1 MRPEILFPVF
11 TPITSLKGVG
21 PRIGGLIENAAG
33 SRTIDLL
40 WHLPNAIIDR
50 KFSPKLLDAP
60 AGVIATF
67 TVRATKHEVPRHNR
81 QPYKIY
87 CENDDGALTLVFFHG
102 QKDYLEKQLP
112 PGEVR
117 VVSGRVEHYH
127 GQIQITH
134 PDHITTIEESQDLP
148 LLEPVYR
155 LTTGLTPKPLSKAI
169 AAALAHTPKLPEWI
183 DSAFLKKNRWPSW
196 NEAIRSAHAP
206 SSTRSLEPSA
216 PARQRLAYDE
226 LLANQL
232 AIALLRRHIRQT
244 TGRSITGSNQLRKKI
259 LSQLPFSLTESQTRA
274 LDEIIKNMSA
284 ETRMLRLL
292 HGDVGSGK
300 TVVAFLAM
308 VNAVEAGGQAS
319 LMAPTE
325 VLARQHLATI
335 ETLAQSA
342 GISCAALT
350 GRTKGKARANL
361 LADLKAGQ
369 ISILVGTHAMFQSDV
384 SFANLAL
391 TVIDEQHKFG
401 VHQRLNLQAKG
412 HGVDLLVMTATPIP
426 RTLMM
431 TSYGDMDVSRLTE
444 KPAGRQLVNTVVLPI
459 DRFGDV
465 VTAIKR
471 GITSGGR
478 VYWVCPLVD
487 ESGSVDLAA
496 AEERFATLETYFGS
510 RVGLVHGRLNEAKRD
525 STMSDFANG
534 QLDILVATTVIEV
547 GVDVPEATIMV
558 IEQAERFGLAQLHQL
573 RGRVGRSDKPSSC
586 LLLYATPLTK
596 TARARLNILRETDDG
611 FQIAEEDLRL
621 RGAGELL
628 GTRQS
633 GLPNF
638 HLAELPIHGEL
649 LAAAE
654 DDAKLILTQDEVLE
668 GQRGEALRTLLYL
681 FERDAAI
688 SLLRSG

>member
-11 TPITSLKGVG
+11 APITSLKGVG
-21 PRIGGLIENAAG
+21 PRIGGLIENATG

-50 KFSPKLLDAP
+50 RFSPKLLDAP

-67 TVRATKHEVPRHNR
+67 TVRVTKHGVPRHNR
-81 QPYKIY
+81 QPYKIF
-87 CENDDGALTLVFFHG
+87 CENDDGALTLVFFHA

-117 VVSGRVEHYH
+117 VVSGRIEHYH

-155 LTTGLTPKPLSKAI
+155 LTTGLTPKPLTKAI
-169 AAALAHTPKLPEWI
+169 AAALALTPKLPEWI
-183 DSAFLKKNRWPSW
+183 DATFLKKNQWPSW

-216 PARQRLAYDE
+216 LPRQRLAYDE

-232 AIALLRRHIRQT
+232 AIALLRQHIRQA
-244 TGRSITGSNQLRKKI
+244 TGRSIAGTNQLRKKI
-259 LSQLPFSLTESQTRA
+259 LAQLPFSLTKSQIRA
-274 LDEIIKNMSA
+274 LNEIIKNMSA

-325 VLARQHLATI
+325 VLARQHLSTI
-335 ETLAQSA
+335 QTLAQSA
-342 GISCAALT
+342 GISCAVLT

-361 LADLKAGQ
+361 LADLKAGH
-369 ISILVGTHAMFQSDV
+369 ISILVGTHAMFQNDV

-391 TVIDEQHKFG
+391 AVIDEQHKFG

-426 RTLMM
+426 RTLLM

-444 KPAGRQLVNTVVLPI
+444 KPAGRQLVSTVVKPI
-459 DRFGDV
+459 ERFGDV

-487 ESGSVDLAA
+487 ESRFVDLAA
-496 AEERFATLETYFGS
+496 AEERFATLKTYFGS

-525 STMSDFANG
+525 NTMSDFANG
-534 QLDILVATTVIEV
+534 KLDILVATTVIEV

-586 LLLYATPLTK
+586 LLLYASPLTR

-638 HLAELPIHGEL
+638 RLAELPIHGEL

-654 DDAKLILTQDEVLE
+654 DDAKLILTQDEALE
-668 GQRGEALRTLLYL
+668 GRRGEALRTLLYL